1 MAFDISRFFIE
12 DKDCYKDKDITVYQ
26 FRNELVDDFVREF
39 LVPFR
44 RAYISDEDLN
54 SGMENNVWDTKEEA
68 IAEQIPTKANLKSGE
83 FAEILMYF
91 LATHFHCPDANVKP
105 LKWLWK
111 ENQDM
116 PCHLSDIVLLKCE
129 DENNPSE
136 NDYMYLLESKAR
148 AAVLSEGNTTS
159 SMNAGIDGALKDR
172 VSRSGK
178 LVAYMRSK
186 FNHDKQFDMARKV
199 KRFGNSVDVDY
210 KKMYNAAIVVESAS
224 LNKHIENIK
233 PENLKKAK
241 DKEIRLIAVPLS
253 GMKQVY
259 ERIYEEVLNSSDGEE

>member
-1 MAFDISRFFIE
+1 MVFDISRFFVE
-12 DKDCYKDKDITVYQ
+12 DRDSFMDKGITVYQ
-26 FRNELVDDFVREF
+26 FKDELLDDFVREF

-44 RAYISDEDLN
+44 QAYISDVDLN
-54 SGMENNVWDTKEEA
+54 NGIENEVWDSKAEA

-91 LATHFHCPDANVKP
+91 LATHFQCPDANVTP
-105 LKWLWK
+105 LKWRWK

-129 DENNPSE
+129 DEDNPSE
-136 NDYMYLLESKAR
+136 EDYMYLLESKAR
-148 AAVLSEGNTTS
+148 AVVLSEGNTTS

-186 FNHDKQFDMARKV
+186 YNHDKQYGMARKV

-210 KKMYNAAIVVESAS
+210 KKMYNAAIVVERAS

-233 PENLKKAK
+233 PDKLKIAK

-253 GMKQVY
+253 GMKKVY
-259 ERIYEEVLNSSDGEE
+259 ERIYKEVLNSSDGGE